1 VRRGTVPVLVG
12 ALGAVAVAGAYR
24 PLVRRWPLSVVN
36 ALPSAI
42 ASEMPGLLVGVHALA
57 GVAALRSRGARRV
70 AGLALNAGVLAGL
83 AGLAGD
89 TRRSAEILAAALR
102 DAGVPAPDRAGADG
116 AGADGARS
124 AARPPGDG
132 AGADGARSAARP
144 PGDGAGA
151 DGARSAA
158 RPPGDGAGADGARS
172 AARPPGVLPGRV
184 ARRRYR
190 RVADVSYSEHGP
202 FGTLDVWHRADLPLD
217 AHAPVLL
224 QVHGGAWMTGD
235 KVGQA
240 EPMLGYFAERGWVCV
255 TVNYRLAPADRWPA
269 MVVDV
274 KRAIA
279 WTREHIAGHGGDPGF
294 IAITGGSAGGHLA
307 ALAAVSAND
316 PDYQPGFAEVD
327 TSLAAAV
334 PLYGVH
340 DFTHDRQGLWPLL
353 EGKIIGTSYA
363 ADAQTWRQASPALRI
378 GPDTPPF
385 FVVHGSTDAI
395 VGVEQSR
402 RFVAA
407 LRAGSP
413 SAVGYAEL
421 PHAQHGF
428 DAIASARTAHTVDA
442 VYRFL
447 TAVADRAAGNTA
459 GRRDGAG
466 AGQTGR
472 QQVEAGR

>member
-1 VRRGTVPVLVG
+1 MRRGTVPVLVG

-102 DAGVPAPDRAGADG
+102 DAGVPAPDRAGA
-116 AGADGARS
+116 
-124 AARPPGDG
+124 
-132 AGADGARSAARP
+132 
-144 PGDGAGA
+144 
-151 DGARSAA
+151 
-158 RPPGDGAGADGARS
+158 DGAGADGARS

>member
-1 VRRGTVPVLVG
+1 MRRGTLSVLVG
-12 ALGAVAVAGAYR
+12 ALGSAAVAGVYR
-24 PLVRRWPLSVVN
+24 PLLSRWPLSVLN

-42 ASEMPGLLVGVHALA
+42 ASETPAVLA
-57 GVAALRSRGARRV
+57 GAHVLAGATALRSRGLTRV
-70 AGLALNAGVLAGL
+70 AGVALNGAALAGL

-89 TRRSAEILAAALR
+89 PRRSADALAEALR
-102 DAGVPAPDRAGADG
+102 EAGVPFGDAAHPAAEP
-116 AGADGARS
+116 AARS
-124 AARPPGDG
+124 AAEWTRRRP
-132 AGADGARSAARP
+132 A
-144 PGDGAGA
+144 
-151 DGARSAA
+151 
-158 RPPGDGAGADGARS
+158 
-172 AARPPGVLPGRV
+172 GVLSGRA

-190 RVADVSYSEHGP
+190 RVADLSYSEHGP

-217 AHAPVLL
+217 GRAPVLL
-224 QVHGGAWMTGD
+224 QVHGGAWSTGD

-240 EPMLGYFAERGWVCV
+240 EPLLGYLAERGWVCV
-255 TVNYRLAPADRWPA
+255 TVNYRLAPAERWPA

-279 WTREHIAGHGGDPGF
+279 WTREHISGHGGDPGF

-307 ALAAVSAND
+307 ALAALSPND
-316 PDYQPGFAEVD
+316 PDFQPGFSEVD

-340 DFTHDRQGLWPLL
+340 DFTRDRQGLFALL
-353 EGKIIGTSYA
+353 ENRIIGTSF
-363 ADAQTWRQASPALRI
+363 ADDERTWRQASPTLRV
-378 GPDTPPF
+378 GPDTPPV

-407 LRAGSP
+407 LRASSP

-428 DAIASARTAHTVDA
+428 DVLATARTAYTVDA

-447 TAVADRAAGNTA
+447 ESVRRRSPATGAGETGRSAAGV
-459 GRRDGAG
+459 GR
-466 AGQTGR
+466 
-472 QQVEAGR
+472 